1 MYANVLYIFQ
11 VVLLFCL
18 VNFVICDEEY
28 TYVKSYNQNVKQVDS
43 HDIVDNHNTYYGK
56 LLQYYYLHRSI
67 L

>member
-28 TYVKSYNQNVKQVDS
+28 TYVKSYQNDKQIDS

-56 LLQYYYLHRSI
+56 LLD
-67 L
+67 